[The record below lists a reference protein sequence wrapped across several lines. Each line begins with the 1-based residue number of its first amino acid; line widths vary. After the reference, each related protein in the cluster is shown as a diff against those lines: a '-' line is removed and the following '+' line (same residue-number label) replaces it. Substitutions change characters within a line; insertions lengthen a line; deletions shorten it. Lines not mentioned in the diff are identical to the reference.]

1 MLFTLLMDENTME
14 RSLSETEQDMIGRLY
29 DEYAPRVRFLAMQIL
44 KNDNDSDD
52 ALVEVFIR
60 IMKYRDK
67 FVEIDEKQT
76 GRLIVLFTRS
86 TCIDLYRRR
95 EKYQA
100 FHQSMTVP
108 DEEGELTEMEYADD
122 DADVLGELVTR
133 ETNSHLKEALDSL
146 TSPAREIILLKY
158 YGDMKNREI
167 ADFMGMKLPT
177 VAVIIHRAMH
187 RMRKM
192 LEGYVNEESQE
203 T

>member
-1 MLFTLLMDENTME
+1 MLFTLLMDGTTTG
-14 RSLSETEQDMIGRLY
+14 RSLSETEQDMIGQLY
-29 DEYAPRVRFLAMQIL
+29 AEYAPRVRYLAMQIL

-60 IMKYRDK
+60 IMKYREK
-67 FVEIDEKQT
+67 FVGIDEKQT
-76 GRLIVLFTRS
+76 ARLIVLFTKS

-95 EKYQA
+95 EKYQT
-100 FHQSMTVP
+100 FHQSMTVL

-122 DADVLGELVTR
+122 DADVLGELITR
-133 ETNSHLKEALDSL
+133 EANSHLKEALDSL
-146 TSPAREIILLKY
+146 TSPTREIILLKY
-158 YGDMKNREI
+158 YGDMKNREV
-167 ADFMGMKLPT
+167 AEFMGMKLPT